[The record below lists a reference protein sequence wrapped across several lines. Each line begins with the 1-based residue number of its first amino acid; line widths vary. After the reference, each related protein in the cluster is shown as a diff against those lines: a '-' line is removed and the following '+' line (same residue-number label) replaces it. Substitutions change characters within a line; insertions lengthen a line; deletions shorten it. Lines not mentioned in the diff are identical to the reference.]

1 MMVKRKGQQQ
11 RMYVATLLLAV
22 LLPAFIVTTF
32 HHHDAPQHLQ
42 ECFSCDVHHHHIHKH
57 HLEKTASDSWQ
68 NCSICHFMFS
78 PVEKARF
85 FEVSF
90 CHDFDSNSY
99 SAVVTSFS
107 QSVIRYYSLRAPP
120 TASVLS

>member
-1 MMVKRKGQQQ
+1 MMKRKGQQQ
-11 RMYVATLLLAV
+11 RMYVAILLLAV

-32 HHHDAPQHLQ
+32 HHHEAPLHLQ
-42 ECFSCDVHHHHIHKH
+42 DCVSCDVHHHHIHKN
-57 HLEKTASDSWQ
+57 HLEKTNTDSWQ
-68 NCSICHFMFS
+68 NCTICHFMFS

-90 CHDFDSNSY
+90 CHDFVNNSY
-99 SAVVTSFS
+99 ADVVTSFS

-120 TASVLS
+120 TTSVLS

>member
-1 MMVKRKGQQQ
+1 
-11 RMYVATLLLAV
+11 MYVAILLLAV

-32 HHHDAPQHLQ
+32 HHHEAPLHLQ
-42 ECFSCDVHHHHIHKH
+42 DCVSCDVHHHHIHKN
-57 HLEKTASDSWQ
+57 HLEKTNTDSWQ
-68 NCSICHFMFS
+68 NCTICHFMFS

-90 CHDFDSNSY
+90 CHDFVNNSY
-99 SAVVTSFS
+99 VDVVTSFS

-120 TASVLS
+120 TTSVLS